1 MAKIAKTHEDI
12 EAQILEIQGM
22 KAALLEEGEKG
33 VGLDSTGYYDQ
44 EIYGGSDSR
53 FDGYVTSIAAN
64 EQEDDDEE
72 DSSTSLL
79 GQKKAGYHGP
89 VAMLNAVPQSDEQYD
104 PFAEHRP
111 QKIADRED
119 EYKGRR
125 RVLIISPER
134 LDPFADAVL
143 LCQSWLRSLMSS
155 SSSCVGYGQRSLKR
169 AFQCSVRAPLPR
181 RRGRGQGPLVTSLAT
196 AKLRPPSLLGSEFK
210 EQCSKRTDFFL

>member
-155 SSSCVGYGQRSLKR
+155 SSSCAS
-169 AFQCSVRAPLPR
+169 FLP
-181 RRGRGQGPLVTSLAT
+181 VEA
-196 AKLRPPSLLGSEFK
+196 
-210 EQCSKRTDFFL
+210 